1 MKNAQDWRATKFVQ
15 RGGRLR
21 TSRDSADVG
30 RSSRLIT
37 DLVARV
43 YDEHL
48 PGHAQGRLLDLG
60 CGKVPL
66 YGRYRTLVSS
76 VTCVDWAADQHIDQ
90 ECDLSQPLPFDDA
103 SFDTIILSDVLEHV
117 PDPALLWREMA
128 RLLTPGGK
136 ILMNVPFFYWL
147 HAHPHDYYR
156 YTRFALARFVAQSE
170 LELLTLRPLGGLL
183 EVMADL
189 AAKVLDKLPLFG
201 PPLGLAVQGL
211 AGVLGRTGLG
221 QRVLNR
227 SAEHFPLAYFLIA
240 RRPADR

>member
-1 MKNAQDWRATKFVQ
+1 MKNAQDWQPTKFVQ

-21 TSRDSADVG
+21 SSRDSVDVG

-43 YDEHL
+43 YDEFL
-48 PGHAQGRLLDLG
+48 PGHAHGRLLDLG

-66 YGRYRTLVSS
+66 YGRYRTLVSD
-76 VTCVDWAADQHIDQ
+76 VTCVDWAADLHIDQ
-90 ECDLSQPLPFDDA
+90 ECDLAQPLPFA
-103 SFDTIILSDVLEHV
+103 SESFDTIILSDVLEHV

-128 RLLTPGGK
+128 RMLAPGGK
-136 ILMNVPFFYWL
+136 VLMNVPFFYWL

-156 YTRFALARFVAQSE
+156 YTRFALSRFVTQSD
-170 LELLTLRPLGGLL
+170 LELVTLKPLGGLL

-189 AAKVLDKLPLFG
+189 AAKALDKVPLIG
-201 PPLGLAVQGL
+201 SPLALAVQSL
-211 AGVLGRTGLG
+211 AGVFGRTGLG

-240 RRPADR
+240 QRPVKR